1 MHTDATLPLRGWSLY
16 QDLLFLLTARRV
28 NALPAPSGVL
38 THSLP
43 LTRIL
48 LTRLIGGSA
57 LATSRVPRL
66 QAKSSDPR
74 DPISLVNVDLP
85 RRVGTSRYR
94 GSRTISSGFQ
104 FPRSEIP
111 RSPVT
116 SPAYDL
122 RHAQDLRDVVAHT
135 SRPCDSI
142 SSSRVLV
149 TSRPRR
155 ACNSALATRCADKR
169 W

>member
-1 MHTDATLPLRGWSLY
+1 M
-16 QDLLFLLTARRV
+16 ARRV
-28 NALPAPSGVL
+28 NALPAPSGVS

-43 LTRIL
+43 LFRIL
-48 LTRLIGGSA
+48 PTLIIGGSA

-94 GSRTISSGFQ
+94 GSRTISSGSQ
-104 FPRSEIP
+104 VPRSEVP

-116 SPAYDL
+116 STAYDL
-122 RHAQDLRDVVAHT
+122 SHARDLRDVVSHA
-135 SRPCDSI
+135 SRPCDPI
-142 SSSRVLV
+142 SSSRVLA

-155 ACNSALATRCADKR
+155 ACNSALATRCADER
-169 W
+169 